1 MCSHVK
7 GAVGP
12 AEPEEMGVKVLQPSV
27 FGFLLASVTRHLL
40 LKRKKKK
47 KAECERKEM
56 EGGNEER
63 GDRAQKEPS
72 GSLSL

>member
-1 MCSHVK
+1 
-7 GAVGP
+7 VGP
-12 AEPEEMGVKVLQPSV
+12 AEPEEVGVKVLQPSV

-47 KAECERKEM
+47 KHNVRERRWR
-56 EGGNEER
+56 GNEER

-72 GSLSL
+72 ESLSL